1 MPKAYS
7 YVRFSSPE
15 QARGDSL
22 RRQTAKAEE
31 WCAKRGIVLDDTL
44 RDLGISAYRG
54 ANRDVG
60 ALRSFLD
67 EVERGKVEPGS
78 FLIVESLDRLSRE
91 AVLDAAARL
100 FDLIRAGVVVVTLSD
115 GQEYSA
121 DRLRND
127 WTPLIVSIAIMA
139 RAHEES
145 RVKGERV
152 GEAWAKKRERA
163 RAGTHLMTRRTPEW
177 IAIEGG
183 KFVLREERADIVRRV
198 FRETIEGNGRRVI
211 VNRLN
216 LEQVP
221 TFRADENR
229 KVKPT
234 GWQTSSI
241 AKILNSRA
249 TFGEFQPGTGST
261 KYRTHKPDGAP
272 IRGYYPAVIDEDT
285 FHRAQAVIASRRF
298 ERDENGVVI
307 RRGKGGR
314 LGHGI
319 AHLLRGLGRCARCQG
334 AMHTI
339 NKGQPPKGALYFEC
353 STARRKAG
361 CDNDRRWRV
370 DEIERRLLKHL
381 SYIDADAV
389 LDGGIP
395 SDEAQRVAGLRARL
409 SDAERQRDAILRVVA
424 TGDEAAVAMFDRL
437 AGEVKEAKA
446 ELTKAETT
454 LARAAADPGL
464 KARLAE
470 AVDLNR
476 AMDEAEG
483 EERTAI
489 RIRLAEQLRQIVECV
504 TFDNAA
510 SVVAVLKQRHD
521 VPEEQIPWVW
531 GYSDRVPWLL
541 NLDYEHDTHGPTPPD
556 WSDEPPPEPLPPG
569 LRKLAERG
577 RQRRQD
583 AS

>member
-60 ALRSFLD
+60 ALRSFLE
-67 EVERGKVEPGS
+67 EVERGKVESGS

-177 IAIEGG
+177 IAIEDG
-183 KFVLREERADIVRRV
+183 KFVLREDRVDIVRRV
-198 FRETIEGNGRRVI
+198 FQMTIEGHGRRTI
-211 VNRLN
+211 VSRLN
-216 LEQVP
+216 QEGVP

-234 GWQTSSI
+234 GWQTSSV

-261 KYRTHKPDGAP
+261 KYRTHKPDGP
-272 IRGYYPAVIDEDT
+272 PVKDYYPAVIDEKKFDE
-285 FHRAQAVIASRRF
+285 AQGVIASRRS

-314 LGHGI
+314 RGYGL
-319 AHLLRGLGRCARCQG
+319 AHLLIGLGRCDRCHG
-334 AMHTI
+334 PMHII
-339 NKGQPPKGALYFEC
+339 NKGKPPKGALYFEC

-361 CDNDRRWRV
+361 CDNANRWRV
-370 DEIERRLLKHL
+370 DDIERRLLKHL

-389 LDGGIP
+389 LEGAAP
-395 SDEAQRVAGLRARL
+395 SGDAQRVAGLRARL
-409 SDAERQRDAILRVVA
+409 ADAERQRDAILRVVA

-437 AGEVKEAKA
+437 AGEVKEAAAELAKA
-446 ELTKAETT
+446 EAV
-454 LARAAADPGL
+454 LARAVADPGL

-476 AMDEAEG
+476 AMGEAEG

-489 RIRLAEQLRQIVECV
+489 RTRLAEQLRQLVE
-504 TFDNAA
+504 
-510 SVVAVLKQRHD
+510 AVNFHPEIGVSAKLNPRPD
-521 VPEEQIPWVW
+521 VPA
-531 GYSDRVPWLL
+531 DRVPYTYGYGGRWTLA
-541 NLDYEHDTHGPTPPD
+541 LDWDSEPHGPDLMEDIAEVAESYSSKTVPAFA
-556 WSDEPPPEPLPPG
+556 
-569 LRKLAERG
+569 RKAIESG
-577 RQRRQD
+577 GG

>member
-177 IAIEGG
+177 ITIKDG
-183 KFVLREERADIVRRV
+183 KFDFREGREEIVRRV
-198 FRETIEGNGRRVI
+198 YRETIEGHGRRTI
-211 VNRLN
+211 ASRLN
-216 LEQVP
+216 LEEVP
-221 TFRADENR
+221 TFRAHENR
-229 KVKPT
+229 KVKPA
-234 GWQTSSI
+234 GWQPSSI
-241 AKILNSRA
+241 AKILNNRA
-249 TFGEFQPGTGST
+249 AFGEFQPGTGST
-261 KYRTHKPDGAP
+261 KYRTHKAEGAP
-272 IRGYYPAVIDEDT
+272 IKGYYPAAIDEDT
-285 FHRAQAVIASRRF
+285 FHRAQGVIATRRS

-314 LGHGI
+314 RGYGI
-319 AHLLRGLGRCARCQG
+319 AHLLIGLGRCARCHG
-334 AMHTI
+334 PMHII
-339 NKGQPPKGALYFEC
+339 NKGAPPKGALYFEC

-361 CDNDRRWRV
+361 CDNTMRWRV
-370 DEIERRLLKHL
+370 DDIERRLLKHI

-389 LDGGIP
+389 LEGGAP
-395 SDEAQRVAGLRARL
+395 SGEAQRVAGLRARL
-409 SDAERQRDAILRVVA
+409 ADAERQRDAILRVVA
-424 TGDEAAVAMFDRL
+424 TGDEAAVAMFDRF
-437 AGEVKEAKA
+437 AGEVKEAAA
-446 ELTKAETT
+446 ELAKAETT

-470 AVDLNR
+470 AVDLKR

-483 EERTAI
+483 EQRTAL
-489 RIRLAEQLRQIVECV
+489 RVRLSEQLRQLVERID
-504 TFDNAA
+504 FHPEI
-510 SVVAVLKQRHD
+510 SVVAVLKPRPD
-521 VPEEQIPWVW
+521 VPRNQIPFTW
-531 GYSDRVPWLL
+531 GHGGLWTLE
-541 NLDYEHDTHGPTPPD
+541 LDFDNSPHGVDFADDIDDQGTYH
-556 WSDEPPPEPLPPG
+556 SA
-569 LRKLAERG
+569 RIAAYFARRLAEKQG
-577 RQRRQD
+577 G
-583 AS
+583 AL

>member
-177 IAIEGG
+177 IAIEEGE
-183 KFVLREERADIVRRV
+183 FVLREERADIVRRV
-198 FRETIEGNGRRVI
+198 FRETIEGNGRRTI

-216 LEQVP
+216 LEQVS
-221 TFRADENR
+221 TFRAHENR
-229 KVKPT
+229 KVKPR
-234 GWQTSSI
+234 GWQASSV

-272 IRGYYPAVIDEDT
+272 IKDYYPAVIDEDT

-314 LGHGI
+314 RGYGI
-319 AHLLRGLGRCARCQG
+319 AHLLISLCHCARCHG
-334 AMHTI
+334 AVHTI

-361 CDNDRRWRV
+361 CDNNRRWRV

-389 LDGGIP
+389 LEGGIP
-395 SDEAQRVAGLRARL
+395 SDDAQRVAGLRARL
-409 SDAERQRDAILRVVA
+409 ADAERQRDAILRVVA
-424 TGDEAAVAMFDRL
+424 TGDEAAVAMFNRL
-437 AGEVKEAKA
+437 VGEVKEAAA
-446 ELTKAETT
+446 ELAKAETT
-454 LARAAADPGL
+454 LAQAVADPGL
-464 KARLAE
+464 KARLAD

-476 AMDEAEG
+476 AMNEAEG
-483 EERTAI
+483 EQRTAI
-489 RIRLAEQLRQIVECV
+489 RTRLAEQLRQLVEAV
-504 TFDNAA
+504 YFDPDLGAN
-510 SVVAVLKQRHD
+510 AVLKARPD
-521 VPEEQIPWVW
+521 IPADQIPFVY
-531 GYSDRVPWLL
+531 GATRALPWRLSL
-541 NLDYEHDTHGPTPPD
+541 ENDSWPHGPEP
-556 WSDEPPPEPLPPG
+556 WQGEDEPTVPADVQLPS
-569 LRKLAERG
+569 LARKLAARKAG
-577 RQRRQD
+577 
-583 AS
+583 A